1 VLANTVFDP
10 VSASESVQN
19 SYRQYLESNF
29 WLRDAALRQD
39 LHEALRSQYAIAK
52 GPILQATPPYQ
63 PGKSIRQLVD
73 EGVLHPAFLDA
84 NQSVLPSDRPLYV
97 HQESAIRKAGLGR
110 NLIIATGTGS
120 GKTEGFLL
128 PIIDSMLRER
138 DLKTLEKPGVRAMLL
153 YPMNALA
160 NDQMKRIRDI
170 LEQFPDI
177 SFGRMIGETE
187 GEEVDAIEDYRTRF
201 KSEPLPNEML
211 SRERMRSSPPHLL
224 LTNYAMLEY
233 LLLRPMDTPFFDGP
247 TSGRWKYI
255 VLDEIHV
262 YDGSQGAEI
271 SMLLRR
277 VRDRTN
283 ASKPGELQCF
293 GTSATLGN
301 GVDDFP
307 ALAEFGRTVFDEV
320 FEYTSDPSR
329 QDIVAPMRMPL
340 INAVSEWTISSPDLT
355 TLRDALRSGESL
367 DELQAFFVRVG
378 RQALEPPPSSI
389 PRLLGMHLS
398 TEATFNQLL
407 EVIGERSTSVLDFAE
422 KTGVPLGAVSAMV
435 EIGAIALG
443 LHGSSLIPARY
454 HLFLRAIEGA
464 FVCKS
469 STHPAS
475 APRVYLERHAHCPDC
490 EVESLLFELGGC
502 RKCGATYLL
511 GEVEDR
517 DGVPTFIPQ
526 PSRGVSVKRYLLID
540 EDSHFVGEEDED
552 EEVLFE
558 SPIDVVDGGRIL
570 CCGCG
575 AIGEATTSCS
585 CPKSQWISVQMS
597 REATETAPIRKC
609 MSCSGRLLGS
619 IVVRFITFQDAPPA
633 VIATAL
639 YQALPTS
646 PDKTEQ
652 RLVGQGRRLLSFS
665 DSRQDAAFFAPYLE
679 RTYQRSIERRLLWS
693 ILADSPY
700 DELRLGDIVSPLRR
714 RAEDNFIVDPDDG
727 VAKNDVIARTW
738 LMREVLSVD
747 RRQSLDGVGLAEIT
761 VAVPRGVEIPQY
773 LTQRGFSDDEA
784 IDLVRVLLGT
794 LRIQAAVN
802 LPGDVDIK
810 DEAFSPRNVVTVA
823 RCDGPE
829 YGVISWMPTRGMNIR
844 LDYVRKLL
852 ERRGLTD
859 SPSEFLHD
867 IWTRWLAAPDSPW
880 AKVLQSINDRS
891 RGVVFN
897 LNEEWI
903 SFRRASCEHL
913 PFRCSAC
920 QQVLWQS
927 LSSVCPTW
935 KCDGSLQPDT
945 DQEHE
950 NDHYRRLYQ
959 DLDLIGLRVEEHTGQ
974 LSAKYA
980 AELQEKFLHAQVNVL
995 SCSTTFELGVDVGP
1009 VQAVM
1014 MRNIPP
1020 SPANY
1025 VQRAGRAGR
1034 RLGAAPLVVSC
1045 AQRRSHDLYFFNNPD
1060 RMVEGQVGTPVV
1072 SLANSAL
1079 VRRHLHAIAFAAFER
1094 TRVLHGL
1101 AESRRVDEFFLPMDG
1116 QPTRYTEFR
1125 SWLESRPIDLGGAIT
1140 RVLPRPYTEDEWDLD
1155 IEIGVSNWKWV
1166 SDLFEEDDSQENT
1179 GWMTRAAREIETEVG
1194 GLDEE
1199 IDASLELMN
1208 RYHAEGNS
1216 AKANAIGRRFAILN
1230 SEKSTLVHKLLI
1242 PFLAQRVVLPKY
1254 GFPVDVRELDVWRSG
1269 DRAASQIELSRD
1281 LRTAIVEYAPGSQV
1295 VANKRLWT
1303 SIGLNV
1309 PPGRQLLNRTFIQ
1322 CDDCGSTS
1330 SKLGDA
1336 PDCCERCQ
1344 SRSIHTT
1351 PFVIPDFGFVGKA
1364 LPDKPGDARPPKS
1377 GYAEYYFGSYQ
1388 STPPE
1393 FTPHEFGGVRVQ
1405 TRFSRQGKVTV
1416 INRGQ
1421 ARRPFQVCRFCGY
1434 AAVPPRGK
1442 VKQSNSH
1449 DRPTGRGECTA
1460 QLASRAFGHE
1470 FLTDVVE
1477 LKPDIRVTEFEA
1489 RSAVAAFIASL
1500 PSIGI
1505 ASKDVSGEILRDRDY
1520 FSLVFFDAVPGGAGH
1535 VRYMRKHLE
1544 LLTASALNLVEN
1556 CTCGMDSSCYSCLR
1570 SYDNEYHHNSL
1581 RRVDASSLLLKLLRG
1596 VEAPIRGSAD

>member
-1 VLANTVFDP
+1 MSVNRVFDP
-10 VSASESVQN
+10 VQASESVQN

-39 LHEALRSQYAIAK
+39 MHEALRSRYAIAK

-73 EGVLHPAFLDA
+73 EGVLHPGFLNA
-84 NQSVLPSDRPLYV
+84 NQKVLPSDRPLYV
-97 HQESAIRKAGLGR
+97 HQEEAIRKARQGR

-128 PIIDSMLRER
+128 PIIDSLLREQDAR
-138 DLKTLEKPGVRAMLL
+138 TLNQPGVRAMLL

-177 SFGRMIGETE
+177 TFGRMIGETQNEE
-187 GEEVDAIEDYRTRF
+187 GNATEEYRARF
-201 KSEPLPNEML
+201 KTEPLPNEKL
-211 SRERMRSSPPHLL
+211 SRERMRQSPPHLL

-247 TSGRWKYI
+247 TSGRWKFV

-262 YDGSQGAEI
+262 YDGAQGAEI
-271 SMLLRR
+271 AMLLRR
-277 VRDRTN
+277 VRDRIN
-283 ASKPGELQCF
+283 GSKSGELQCF
-293 GTSATLGN
+293 GTSATLGR
-301 GVDDFP
+301 GVEDFP
-307 ALAEFGRTVFDEV
+307 ALAEFGVTIFDEL
-320 FEYTSDPSR
+320 FEYTDDSSR
-329 QDIVAPMRMPL
+329 QDIVAPIRLPL
-340 INAVSEWTISSPDLT
+340 INAKSEWTLNAADFVV
-355 TLRDALRSGESL
+355 LRDALRSSVSH
-367 DELQAFFVRVG
+367 DELQSHFLRLG
-378 RQALEPPPSSI
+378 RQSLEAPSVAQ
-389 PRLLGMHLS
+389 LLGVHLS

-407 EVIGERSTSVLDFAE
+407 SRIGERATSVLDLSQVLDASFE
-422 KTGVPLGAVSAMV
+422 TISAMV
-435 EIGAIALG
+435 EIGAVAVAR
-443 LHGSSLIPARY
+443 HGSSLIPARY

-464 FVCKS
+464 FACTS
-469 STHPAS
+469 PMHPATTS
-475 APRVYLERHAHCPDC
+475 RVYLERHAHCPACD
-490 EVESLLFELGGC
+490 VKSQLFEIGGC

-511 GEVEDR
+511 GDVEEE
-517 DGVPTFIPQ
+517 DGIEKFIPQ

-540 EDSHFVGEEDED
+540 QESLIIEDEDED
-552 EEVLFE
+552 EEVLFDQ
-558 SPIDVVDGGRIL
+558 PVDVVDGRRVL

-575 AIGEATTSCS
+575 AISVADRPCA
-585 CPKSQWISVQMS
+585 CPRDQWISVKMS
-597 REATETAPIRKC
+597 REATEVAPMRKC
-609 MSCSGRLLGS
+609 MSCSGRLLNS

-639 YQALPTS
+639 YQALPVS
-646 PDKTEQ
+646 SDKDEQ
-652 RLVGQGRRLLSFS
+652 QLVGQGRRLLSFS

-693 ILADSPY
+693 ILVDSPY
-700 DELRLGDIVSPLRR
+700 DELRLGDVVPQLRR
-714 RAEDNFIVDPDDG
+714 RAEENFIVDPDDG
-727 VAKNDVIARTW
+727 VARNDVVARTW
-738 LMREVLSVD
+738 LMREILSVD
-747 RRQSLDGVGLAEIT
+747 RRQSLDGVGLAEIA
-761 VAVPRGVEIPQY
+761 VAVPRGVEIPPF
-773 LTQRGFSDDEA
+773 LTQRGFSTDEA
-784 IDLVRVLLGT
+784 IDLARVLLGT

-802 LPGDVDIK
+802 LPSDVDIK

-829 YGVISWMPTRGMNIR
+829 YGVISWMPARGVNIR
-844 LDYVRKLL
+844 LDFVRKLI
-852 ERRGLTD
+852 EAKGLSD
-859 SPSEFLHD
+859 SPSEFLRD
-867 IWTRWLAAPDSPW
+867 IWTKWLAAPDSAW
-880 AKVLQSINDRS
+880 AKVLQNINDRS

-903 SFRRASCEHL
+903 MFRRVSSEHL
-913 PFRCSAC
+913 PFRCSTC
-920 QQVLWQS
+920 QQVWWQS
-927 LSSVCPTW
+927 LSAVCPTW
-935 KCDGSLQPDT
+935 KCGGRLLQDT

-959 DLDLIGLRVEEHTGQ
+959 DLELIGLRVEEHTGQ

-980 AELQEKFLHAQVNVL
+980 AELQEKFIHAQVNAL

-1034 RLGAAPLVVSC
+1034 RLGAAPLVVSF
-1045 AQRRSHDLYFFNNPD
+1045 AQRRSHDLYFFNNPE

-1094 TRVLHGL
+1094 IRVSQGL
-1101 AESRRVDEFFLPMDG
+1101 AESRRVDEFFLSKDS
-1116 QPTRYTEFR
+1116 QPTRYADFR
-1125 SWLESRPIDLGGAIT
+1125 SWLESRPIDLGGAT
-1140 RVLPRPYTEDEWDLD
+1140 SRVLPRPSGGEEWNLDE
-1155 IEIGVSNWKWV
+1155 EIGVSNWKWV

-1179 GWMTRAAREIETEVG
+1179 GWMTRAAREIESEVG
-1194 GLDEE
+1194 GLDKE
-1199 IDASLELMN
+1199 INSALELMN

-1216 AKANAIGRRFAILN
+1216 AKANAISRRYALLN
-1230 SEKSTLVHKLLI
+1230 NEKTTLVHKLLI
-1242 PFLAQRVVLPKY
+1242 SFLAQRVVLPKY

-1269 DRAASQIELSRD
+1269 DKAASQIELSRD

-1303 SIGLNV
+1303 STGLNV
-1309 PPGRQLLNRTFIQ
+1309 PPGRQLLNRTLTQ
-1322 CDDCGSTS
+1322 CEDCGSTS
-1330 SKLGDA
+1330 SKLGEA
-1336 PDCCERCQ
+1336 PDCCERCE
-1344 SRSIHTT
+1344 SRSIRNTH
-1351 PFVIPDFGFVGKA
+1351 FVVPDFGFVGKA
-1364 LPDKPGDARPPKS
+1364 LTDKPGEARPPKS

-1388 STPPE
+1388 SAPPE
-1393 FTPHEFGGVRVQ
+1393 FTAHELGGVQVQ

-1421 ARRPFQVCRFCGY
+1421 ARRPFQVCKFCGY

-1442 VKQSNSH
+1442 LKQSNTH
-1449 DRPTGRGECTA
+1449 ERPTGRGECTA
-1460 QLASRAFGHE
+1460 QLASRALGHE

-1477 LKPDIRVTEFEA
+1477 LKPNVRVTEEEA
-1489 RSAVAAFIASL
+1489 RSAVAAFIAAL

-1505 ASKDVSGEILRDRDY
+1505 ASKDVSGEILRDRDDL
-1520 FSLVFFDAVPGGAGH
+1520 SLVFFDAVPGGAGH

-1544 LLTASALNLVEN
+1544 QLTAAAMELAEN

-1581 RRVDASSLLLKLLRG
+1581 RRVDACSLLSKLLLG
-1596 VEAPIRGSAD
+1596 VAKRINAVE